1 LEVRSAASEL
11 VKKYCTGMN
20 NKNNYDISCR
30 AKATVKSEGKTKPVM
45 IKHKMQQKAPDH
57 IRWYIADNQ

>member
-1 LEVRSAASEL
+1 
-11 VKKYCTGMN
+11 MN

-45 IKHKMQQKAPDH
+45 TKHKMQQKAPD
-57 IRWYIADNQ
+57 ISDTVISNRLFSYTYISKKECNRT

>member
-1 LEVRSAASEL
+1 MKYKNNCDVRS
-11 VKKYCTGMN
+11 
-20 NKNNYDISCR
+20 R